1 MTLILNKIFQYTPYD
16 IIINIIDF
24 NDEDKYYNKAGHKEK
39 MNDVFI
45 DIKNMARIFGVDINA
60 SLLIPPRYAKSNWGW
75 EPVPNELYTSDAW
88 VFHEELEED

>member
-1 MTLILNKIFQYTPYD
+1 MTLILNKVFQYTPYD

-45 DIKNMARIFGVDINA
+45 DIKNMASIFGVDINA
-60 SLLIPPRYAKSNWGW
+60 SLFQK
-75 EPVPNELYTSDAW
+75 EPNYELGEKKVMYKVIQTYTI
-88 VFHEELEED
+88 